1 MASLKGNYLLILHLE
16 QDLQHLPVGRLG
28 CFDFAAGYYLYV
40 GSAFGSGGL
49 AARIGYHQQ
58 PRKAR
63 PHWHIDYLRP
73 HTRLIEAWAIATPL
87 RLECLWCAKLTAIPD
102 IQTPVRGFGASD
114 TSCFTHLFYL
124 PRRPRPPLLTHVL
137 LHNLPLATTE
147 LPELMIEIHV
157 FEDS

>member
-1 MASLKGNYLLILHLE
+1 MTPLKGNYLLILHLE
-16 QDLQHLPVGRLG
+16 QDLQHLPIGRLG
-28 CFDFAAGYYLYV
+28 CFDFASGYYLYV

-73 HTRLIEAWAIATPL
+73 HTRLIEAWAVATPM

-102 IQTPVRGFGASD
+102 IQTSVRGFGASD
-114 TSCFTHLFYL
+114 TSCLTHLFYL
-124 PRRPRPPLLTHVL
+124 PRRPRPPLT
-137 LHNLPLATTE
+137 
-147 LPELMIEIHV
+147 
-157 FEDS
+157 DSGTPV